1 MKLPELLI
9 PASSLEVLKTAV
21 IYGADAVYIGGEA
34 FGLRA
39 KAKNFTIDEMAEG
52 VRFAHEHGVKVYV
65 TANILAHNRDLDG
78 AREYFKELGE
88 RVHPD
93 ALIISDPAIFTIAQE
108 VLPEME
114 LHVSTQANNTNYG
127 TYNFWHR
134 LGAKRVVTARELSL
148 AEIKEIREH
157 IPDDLEIETFVHGAM
172 CISYSGRCLLS
183 SFLTGRDANQGECTH
198 PCRWKYAVVEETRP
212 GEYMPVYENER
223 GTYIFNSK
231 DLCMVEHI
239 PEMIDA
245 GIDSFKIEGRMK
257 TALYVATVA
266 RTYRKAIDDYMES
279 PELYRS
285 NMEYY
290 KSEIA
295 KCTYRQ
301 FTTGFY
307 FGKTDSD
314 SQIYDN
320 NTYIKNYTYIGNVQL
335 VTEDGLAVFEQKNKF
350 SVGEMIEAMDFDGT
364 NISCRVEEIYNDKME
379 KMESA
384 PHPKMQLY
392 VRLDRPVSA
401 GMILRRQE

>member
-1 MKLPELLI
+1 M
-9 PASSLEVLKTAV
+9 
-21 IYGADAVYIGGEA
+21 
-34 FGLRA
+34 
-39 KAKNFTIDEMAEG
+39 
-52 VRFAHEHGVKVYV
+52 
-65 TANILAHNRDLDG
+65 
-78 AREYFKELGE
+78 
-88 RVHPD
+88 
-93 ALIISDPAIFTIAQE
+93 
-108 VLPEME
+108 
-114 LHVSTQANNTNYG
+114 
-127 TYNFWHR
+127 
-134 LGAKRVVTARELSL
+134 
-148 AEIKEIREH
+148 
-157 IPDDLEIETFVHGAM
+157 
-172 CISYSGRCLLS
+172 
-183 SFLTGRDANQGECTH
+183 
-198 PCRWKYAVVEETRP
+198 EETRP
-212 GEYMPVYENER
+212 GEYMPVNEDDR

-231 DLCMVEHI
+231 DLCMIEHI

-279 PELYRS
+279 PELYRE

-320 NTYIKNYTYIGNVQL
+320 NTYIKNYTYIGNVQM

-350 SVGEMIEAMDFDGT
+350 SAGEVIEAMDFDGT
-364 NISCRVEEIYNDKME
+364 NIPCRVEKIYNDKME
-379 KMESA
+379 EMESA

-392 VRLDRPVSA
+392 VKLDRPVST